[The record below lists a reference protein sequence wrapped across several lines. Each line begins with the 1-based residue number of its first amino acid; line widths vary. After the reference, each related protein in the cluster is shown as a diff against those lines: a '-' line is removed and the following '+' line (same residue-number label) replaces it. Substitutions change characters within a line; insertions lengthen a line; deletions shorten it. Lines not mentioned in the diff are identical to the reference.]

1 MQKNIAYKFINL
13 DLRDFHM
20 HTSSFSDGMMSVD
33 ELVRFAW
40 DIGLKEIII
49 TDHSQA
55 TQDSV
60 MREWRPLP
68 SGRRWWLKRWKNV
81 FNDVKVWFWVEAD
94 LLDEDGNMCFD
105 IQSMESD
112 FNILSAHRKIYSGRK
127 ELVTEAT
134 IKAIEKYHEKI
145 AFIGHPC
152 NNADF
157 WEYYDIEKL
166 CEVAN
171 AYKIPLEFNA
181 VNLLIGKMNI
191 EKLYLMLEKADRLY
205 LNSDAHT
212 LYELKE
218 ARPFALKFLQE
229 NGYID
234 L

>member
-1 MQKNIAYKFINL
+1 MKKNIAHKFINL

-20 HTSSFSDGMMSVD
+20 HTSTFSDGMPSVD

-40 DIGLKEIII
+40 DIWLREIMI

-55 TQDSV
+55 TQDNV
-60 MREWRPLP
+60 AKEWRPLP
-68 SGRRWWLKRWKNV
+68 SGRRWFLKRWKNV

-94 LLDEDGNMCFD
+94 ILDEDWNVCFD
-105 IQSMESD
+105 IQWMESD

-127 ELVTEAT
+127 EFVTEAT
-134 IKAIEKYHEKI
+134 IKAIERYHEKI
-145 AFIGHPC
+145 AFVAHPC

-157 WEYYDIEKL
+157 AEYYDIAHL

-191 EKLYLMLEKADRLY
+191 EKLHLMLELWDKFY

-218 ARPFALKFLQE
+218 ARPFALKFLKE
-229 NGYID
+229 HWYIE
-234 L
+234 